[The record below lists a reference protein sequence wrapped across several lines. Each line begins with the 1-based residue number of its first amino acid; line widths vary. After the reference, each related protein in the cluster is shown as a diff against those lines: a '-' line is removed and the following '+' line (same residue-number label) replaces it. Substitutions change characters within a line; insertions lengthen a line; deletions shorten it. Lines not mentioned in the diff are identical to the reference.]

1 MNALQ
6 VLQNNAARIILDMH
20 PNSSVTEALK
30 PLHQRRLF
38 HRNIFMY
45 KCKNNPFEH
54 DVPLNVNR
62 DVQDHNTR
70 SKELCKPRAK
80 RRCGHWTCTTFAATD
95 WNNIDFTIRNAES
108 LRRYQFL

>member
-54 DVPLNVNR
+54 D
-62 DVQDHNTR
+62 HNTR

-80 RRCGHWTCTTFAATD
+80 RRCGHWTCTTFASTD

>member
-54 DVPLNVNR
+54 DFPLNANR

-70 SKELCKPRAK
+70 SKEDIGPVRHLHLRT
-80 RRCGHWTCTTFAATD
+80 GTTL
-95 WNNIDFTIRNAES
+95 I
-108 LRRYQFL
+108 LR